1 MDNEIAKGK
10 NWHRSITNYGSGG
23 VLGQDVVGAHSRS
36 LNRFVHP
43 KELS

>member
-10 NWHRSITNYGSGG
+10 NWHRSITNCDDSG
-23 VLGQDVVGAHSRS
+23 VLDQDVVGAHSRS